1 MTDYPNNI
9 PAKLEIVKASEITP
23 REVRWQWYP
32 YKVTLLQ
39 GDPGDGKSK
48 LMLSLAALLSK
59 GVPLPFADEDDAD
72 DTVVPRFNSAGGDG
86 DRLIFIKEDEKSLTF
101 GDQIRI
107 MPDVHAGKGCT
118 IGTTMTITD
127 KAVPNIVGVDIG
139 CGMYT
144 VELGKVDV
152 DFEKV
157 DAAHYIPSGRDV
169 WEGRMERFDLTGLR
183 CYRNLKQAK
192 RLERSLG
199 TLGGGNHFIEID
211 AASDGTKYLVIHS
224 GSHNL
229 GKQVVELYQS
239 LAIDLNAGKAD
250 YFERRDEL
258 IRTYKEQG
266 RRAEIQTALKAM
278 EKEWAAK
285 EPTIPA
291 DLCYLYGTYLE
302 GYLHDVEICQQFAQR
317 SRERMAEIILEKTGM
332 TALYSFHTIH
342 NYIDTKEMIL
352 RKGSIAAHDGEL
364 VLIPINMRDGSVLA
378 RGKGN
383 PEWNYSAPHGAGR
396 LMSRTKARETLDL
409 EAYRKTME
417 GIYTTS
423 VNEATIDEAPMAY
436 KSLEDIIDI
445 IRESVDVIEVLK
457 PIYNFKASE

>member
-9 PAKLEIVKASEITP
+9 PAKLEIIKASEITP
-23 REVRWQWYP
+23 REVRWLWYP
-32 YKVTLLQ
+32 YIHFGKVTLLQ

-59 GVPLPFADEDDAD
+59 GAPLPFADEDESGAPMTVIYQTTEDDAD

-86 DRLIFIKEDEKSLTF
+86 DRLIFIKEDEKSLT
-101 GDQIRI
+101 
-107 MPDVHAGKGCT
+107 
-118 IGTTMTITD
+118 
-127 KAVPNIVGVDIG
+127 
-139 CGMYT
+139 
-144 VELGKVDV
+144 
-152 DFEKV
+152 
-157 DAAHYIPSGRDV
+157 
-169 WEGRMERFDLTGLR
+169 
-183 CYRNLKQAK
+183 
-192 RLERSLG
+192 
-199 TLGGGNHFIEID
+199 
-211 AASDGTKYLVIHS
+211 
-224 GSHNL
+224 
-229 GKQVVELYQS
+229 
-239 LAIDLNAGKAD
+239 
-250 YFERRDEL
+250 
-258 IRTYKEQG
+258 
-266 RRAEIQTALKAM
+266 
-278 EKEWAAK
+278 
-285 EPTIPA
+285 IPA

-302 GYLHDVEICQQFAQR
+302 DYLHDVEICQQFAQR

-332 TALYSFHTIH
+332 TAIYSFHTIH

-436 KSLEDIIDI
+436 KSLEDIIDVV
-445 IRESVDVIEVLK
+445 RESVDVIEILK

>member
-9 PAKLEIVKASEITP
+9 PAKLEIIKASEITP
-23 REVRWQWYP
+23 KEVRWLWHP
-32 YKVTLLQ
+32 YIPFGKVTLLQ
-39 GDPGDGKSK
+39 GNPGDGKSK

-59 GVPLPFADEDDAD
+59 GASLPFTDEDESGAPMTVIYQTTENDAD

-86 DRLIFIKEDEKSLTF
+86 NRLIFIKEDEKSL
-101 GDQIRI
+101 
-107 MPDVHAGKGCT
+107 
-118 IGTTMTITD
+118 
-127 KAVPNIVGVDIG
+127 
-139 CGMYT
+139 
-144 VELGKVDV
+144 
-152 DFEKV
+152 
-157 DAAHYIPSGRDV
+157 
-169 WEGRMERFDLTGLR
+169 
-183 CYRNLKQAK
+183 
-192 RLERSLG
+192 
-199 TLGGGNHFIEID
+199 
-211 AASDGTKYLVIHS
+211 
-224 GSHNL
+224 
-229 GKQVVELYQS
+229 
-239 LAIDLNAGKAD
+239 
-250 YFERRDEL
+250 
-258 IRTYKEQG
+258 
-266 RRAEIQTALKAM
+266 
-278 EKEWAAK
+278 
-285 EPTIPA
+285 TIPA

-302 GYLHDVEICQQFAQR
+302 DYLHDVEICQQFAQR
-317 SRERMAEIILEKTGM
+317 SRERMAEIIFEKTGM

>member
-9 PAKLEIVKASEITP
+9 PAKLEIIKASEITP
-23 REVRWQWYP
+23 REVRWLWYP
-32 YKVTLLQ
+32 YIHFGKVTLLQ

-59 GVPLPFADEDDAD
+59 GAPLPFADEDESGAPMTVIYQTTEDDAD

-86 DRLIFIKEDEKSLTF
+86 DRLIFIKEDEKSLT
-101 GDQIRI
+101 
-107 MPDVHAGKGCT
+107 
-118 IGTTMTITD
+118 
-127 KAVPNIVGVDIG
+127 
-139 CGMYT
+139 
-144 VELGKVDV
+144 
-152 DFEKV
+152 
-157 DAAHYIPSGRDV
+157 
-169 WEGRMERFDLTGLR
+169 
-183 CYRNLKQAK
+183 
-192 RLERSLG
+192 
-199 TLGGGNHFIEID
+199 
-211 AASDGTKYLVIHS
+211 
-224 GSHNL
+224 
-229 GKQVVELYQS
+229 
-239 LAIDLNAGKAD
+239 
-250 YFERRDEL
+250 
-258 IRTYKEQG
+258 
-266 RRAEIQTALKAM
+266 
-278 EKEWAAK
+278 
-285 EPTIPA
+285 IPA

-302 GYLHDVEICQQFAQR
+302 DYLHDVEICQQFAQR

-332 TALYSFHTIH
+332 TAIYSFHTIH

-423 VNEATIDEAPMAY
+423 VNETTIDEAPMAY

>member
-9 PAKLEIVKASEITP
+9 PAKLEIIKASEITP
-23 REVRWQWYP
+23 REVRWLWYP
-32 YKVTLLQ
+32 YIHFGKVTLLQ

-59 GVPLPFADEDDAD
+59 GAPLPFADEDESGAPMTVIYQTTEDDAD

-86 DRLIFIKEDEKSLTF
+86 DRLIFIKEDEKSLT
-101 GDQIRI
+101 
-107 MPDVHAGKGCT
+107 
-118 IGTTMTITD
+118 
-127 KAVPNIVGVDIG
+127 
-139 CGMYT
+139 
-144 VELGKVDV
+144 
-152 DFEKV
+152 
-157 DAAHYIPSGRDV
+157 
-169 WEGRMERFDLTGLR
+169 
-183 CYRNLKQAK
+183 
-192 RLERSLG
+192 
-199 TLGGGNHFIEID
+199 
-211 AASDGTKYLVIHS
+211 
-224 GSHNL
+224 
-229 GKQVVELYQS
+229 
-239 LAIDLNAGKAD
+239 
-250 YFERRDEL
+250 
-258 IRTYKEQG
+258 
-266 RRAEIQTALKAM
+266 
-278 EKEWAAK
+278 
-285 EPTIPA
+285 IPA

-302 GYLHDVEICQQFAQR
+302 DYLHDVEICQQFAQR

-396 LMSRTKARETLDL
+396 LMSRTKAKETLDL

>member
-1 MTDYPNNI
+1 MI
-9 PAKLEIVKASEITP
+9 EI
-23 REVRWQWYP
+23 
-32 YKVTLLQ
+32 
-39 GDPGDGKSK
+39 
-48 LMLSLAALLSK
+48 K
-59 GVPLPFADEDDAD
+59 G
-72 DTVVPRFNSAGGDG
+72 RFNTAICYASIVENDAIEQIRRMCDHEFAAGS
-86 DRLIFIKEDEKSLTF
+86 K
-101 GDQIRI
+101 IRI

-118 IGTTMTITD
+118 IGTTMTITG
-127 KAVPNIVGVDIG
+127 KVVPNIVGVDIG

-144 VELGKVDV
+144 VELGKIDI

-157 DAAHYIPSGRDV
+157 DAAAHYIPGGRNV
-169 WEGRMERFDLTGLR
+169 WRDCAEYFDLTGLR
-183 CYRNLKQAK
+183 CYESLKQIK

-199 TLGGGNHFIEID
+199 TLGSGNHFIEID

-224 GSHNL
+224 GSRNL
-229 GKQVVELYQS
+229 GAQVARLYQT

-250 YFERRDEL
+250 YHKRRAEL

-266 RRAEIQTALKAM
+266 RSFQIQTALNAM

-285 EPTIPA
+285 VPTIPA
-291 DLCYLYGTYLE
+291 ELCYLYGEHLDN
-302 GYLHDVEICQQFAQR
+302 YLHDVDICQQYAKR
-317 SRERMAEIILEKTGM
+317 SREKMAEIILGKTGM
-332 TALYSFHTIH
+332 NVVSSFHTIH

-383 PEWNYSAPHGAGR
+383 PEWNFSAPHGAGR
-396 LMSRTKARETLDL
+396 IMSRTKARETLDMDTYKR
-409 EAYRKTME
+409 AME

-423 VNEATIDEAPMAY
+423 VNASTIDEAPMAY
-436 KSLEDIIDI
+436 KSLEDILQVIK
-445 IRESVDVIEVLK
+445 ESVDVIEVLK

>member
-9 PAKLEIVKASEITP
+9 PAKLEIIKASEITP
-23 REVRWQWYP
+23 REVRWLWYP
-32 YKVTLLQ
+32 YIPFGKVTLLQ

-59 GVPLPFADEDDAD
+59 GASLPFADEDESGEPMTVIYQTTEDDAD

-86 DRLIFIKEDEKSLTF
+86 DRLIFIKEDEKSLT
-101 GDQIRI
+101 
-107 MPDVHAGKGCT
+107 
-118 IGTTMTITD
+118 
-127 KAVPNIVGVDIG
+127 
-139 CGMYT
+139 
-144 VELGKVDV
+144 
-152 DFEKV
+152 
-157 DAAHYIPSGRDV
+157 
-169 WEGRMERFDLTGLR
+169 
-183 CYRNLKQAK
+183 
-192 RLERSLG
+192 
-199 TLGGGNHFIEID
+199 
-211 AASDGTKYLVIHS
+211 
-224 GSHNL
+224 
-229 GKQVVELYQS
+229 
-239 LAIDLNAGKAD
+239 
-250 YFERRDEL
+250 
-258 IRTYKEQG
+258 
-266 RRAEIQTALKAM
+266 
-278 EKEWAAK
+278 
-285 EPTIPA
+285 IPA

-302 GYLHDVEICQQFAQR
+302 DYLHDVEICQQFAQR
-317 SRERMAEIILEKTGM
+317 SRERMAEIILEKTGI
-332 TALYSFHTIH
+332 TAISSFHTIH